1 MIRSMT
7 GFGTSAIDF
16 ENKTITVEIKSVNSK
31 FMDLNLRL
39 PSVYKEKEMELRT
52 ELSRSIERGKCDV
65 AFSIESQEAAKKTT
79 INRPLA
85 KAYFEELKMLDA
97 ELGISTPNY
106 LQIILPLPDVMMNDK
121 SVLSESEW
129 KAVQQAMKQASDA
142 FQKFRA
148 NEGAALQKDVE
159 QRLKNILDG
168 LKEIEKFEGGRIETV
183 RKRLQLNLEEFIQLN
198 NIDRNRFEQELIF
211 YIEKYDISEEKV
223 RLKSHCDYFVKTM
236 KEDPSAG
243 KKLSFIAQEI
253 GREINTIGSKANDAD
268 MQRSVVIIKD
278 ELEKIK
284 EQILNVL

>member
-7 GFGTSAIDF
+7 GFGTAAIDF
-16 ENKTITVEIKSVNSK
+16 QNKIISVEIKSVNSK

-39 PSVYKEKEMELRT
+39 PSAYKEKEMELRT
-52 ELSRSIERGKCDV
+52 ELARFIERGKCE
-65 AFSIESQEAAKKTT
+65 ANFSVESQEAAKKTT
-79 INRPLA
+79 INRQLA
-85 KAYFEELKMLDA
+85 KSYFEELKTLDA
-97 ELGISTPNY
+97 ELGITTPNY

-121 SVLSESEW
+121 TILSEEEW
-129 KAVQQAMKQASDA
+129 QAVNKAVKLALES
-142 FQKFRA
+142 FQKFRE
-148 NEGAALQKDVE
+148 NEGAALQKDIE
-159 QRLKNILDG
+159 QRLKNILSG
-168 LKEIEKFEGGRIETV
+168 LSEIEKFEGGRIETV
-183 RKRLQLNLEEFIQLN
+183 RKRLQSNLEEFIQVN

-268 MQRSVVIIKD
+268 MQKAVVIIKD

-284 EQILNVL
+284 EQVLNVL

>member
-7 GFGTSAIDF
+7 GFGTSSIEF
-16 ENKTITVEIKSVNSK
+16 ENKTISVEIKSVNSK

-39 PSVYKEKEMELRT
+39 PSAYKEKEMELRT
-52 ELSRSIERGKCDV
+52 ELARFIERGKCEV
-65 AFSIESQEAAKKTT
+65 AFSVESQEAAKKTV

-121 SVLSESEW
+121 TVLSEAEW
-129 KAVQQAMKQASDA
+129 NAVQKAMKQASDA
-142 FQKFRA
+142 FQKFRL
-148 NEGAALQKDVE
+148 NEGAALQKDIE
-159 QRLKNILDG
+159 QRLQAILDG
-168 LKEIEKFEGGRIETV
+168 LKEIEKFEAGRIELV
-183 RKRLQLNLEEFIQLN
+183 RKRLQSNLEEFIQLN

-236 KEDPSAG
+236 KDDPSAG
-243 KKLSFIAQEI
+243 KKLAFIAQEI

-268 MQRSVVIIKD
+268 MQKSVVIIKD

-284 EQILNVL
+284 EQILNVV

>member
-1 MIRSMT
+1 MT
-7 GFGTSAIDF
+7 GFGTSSIEF
-16 ENKTITVEIKSVNSK
+16 ENKTISVEIKSVNSK

-39 PSVYKEKEMELRT
+39 PSAYKEKEMELRT
-52 ELSRSIERGKCDV
+52 ELARFIERGKCEV
-65 AFSIESQEAAKKTT
+65 AFSVESQEAAKKTV

-121 SVLSESEW
+121 TVLSEAEW
-129 KAVQQAMKQASDA
+129 NAVQKAMKQASDA
-142 FQKFRA
+142 FQKFRL
-148 NEGAALQKDVE
+148 NEGAALQKDIE
-159 QRLKNILDG
+159 QRLQAILDG
-168 LKEIEKFEGGRIETV
+168 LKEIEKFEAGRIELV
-183 RKRLQLNLEEFIQLN
+183 RKRLQSNLEEFIQLN

-236 KEDPSAG
+236 KDDPSAG
-243 KKLSFIAQEI
+243 KKLAFIAQEI

-268 MQRSVVIIKD
+268 MQKSVVIIKD

-284 EQILNVL
+284 EQILNVV

>member
-39 PSVYKEKEMELRT
+39 PSAYKEKEMELRT

-65 AFSIESQEAAKKTT
+65 AFSIETQEAAKKTT

-97 ELGISTPNY
+97 ELGISTPNF

-121 SVLSESEW
+121 SVLSEAEW
-129 KAVQQAMKQASDA
+129 KAVATAMKLALDA

-168 LKEIEKFEGGRIETV
+168 IIEIEKFEGGRIETV
-183 RKRLQLNLEEFIQLN
+183 RKRLQSNLEEFIQLN

-236 KEDPSAG
+236 KDDPSAG

-268 MQRSVVIIKD
+268 MQKAVVIIKD

>member
-7 GFGTSAIDF
+7 GFGTSSIEF
-16 ENKTITVEIKSVNSK
+16 ENKTISVEIKSVNSK

-39 PSVYKEKEMELRT
+39 PSAYKEKEMELRT
-52 ELSRSIERGKCDV
+52 DLARFIERGKCDV
-65 AFSIESQEAAKKTT
+65 AFTIETQEAAKKTV

-121 SVLSESEW
+121 TVLSEPEW
-129 KAVQQAMKQASDA
+129 NAVLKAMKHASDA
-142 FQKFRA
+142 FQKFRL
-148 NEGAALQKDVE
+148 NEGAALQKDIE
-159 QRLKNILDG
+159 QRLQGILDG
-168 LKEIEKFEGGRIETV
+168 LLEIEKFEGGRIEIV
-183 RKRLQLNLEEFIQLN
+183 RKRLQSNLEEFIQLN

-211 YIEKYDISEEKV
+211 FIEKYDISEEKV
-223 RLKSHCDYFVKTM
+223 RLKSHVDYFVKTM
-236 KEDPSAG
+236 KDDPSAG
-243 KKLSFIAQEI
+243 KKLAFIAQEI

-268 MQRSVVIIKD
+268 MQKSVVIIKD

-284 EQILNVL
+284 EQILNVV

>member
-7 GFGTSAIDF
+7 GFGNSSIEF
-16 ENKTITVEIKSVNSK
+16 ENKTISVEIKSVNSK

-39 PSVYKEKEMELRT
+39 PSAYKEKEMELRT
-52 ELSRSIERGKCDV
+52 DLARFIERGKCEV
-65 AFSIESQEAAKKTT
+65 AFSVESQEAAKKTV
-79 INRPLA
+79 INRQLA

-121 SVLSESEW
+121 TVLSEAEW
-129 KAVQQAMKQASDA
+129 NAVQKAMKQASDA
-142 FQKFRA
+142 FQKFRL
-148 NEGAALQKDVE
+148 NEGAALQKDIE
-159 QRLKNILDG
+159 QRLQAILDG
-168 LKEIEKFEGGRIETV
+168 LKEIEKFEAGRIELV
-183 RKRLQLNLEEFIQLN
+183 RKRLQSNLEEFIQLN

-236 KEDPSAG
+236 KDDPSAG

-268 MQRSVVIIKD
+268 MQKSVVIIKD

-284 EQILNVL
+284 EQILNVV

>member
-7 GFGTSAIDF
+7 GFGTASIDF
-16 ENKTITVEIKSVNSK
+16 LNKTISVEIKSVNSK

-39 PSVYKEKEMELRT
+39 PSSYKEKEMEIRT
-52 ELSRSIERGKCDV
+52 ELARFIERGKCEV
-65 AFSIESQEAAKKTT
+65 AFSIESQDAAKKTV
-79 INRPLA
+79 INRQLA
-85 KAYFEELKMLDA
+85 KSYFEELKSLDA
-97 ELGISTPNY
+97 ELGITTPNY

-121 SVLSESEW
+121 TILSEEEW
-129 KAVQQAMKQASDA
+129 NAMSTVMKKACDE
-142 FQKFRA
+142 FQKFRF
-148 NEGAALQKDVE
+148 NEGNALQKDIE
-159 QRLKNILDG
+159 QRIKSILAG
-168 LKEIEKFEGGRIETV
+168 LSEIEKFETGRIEVV
-183 RKRLQLNLEEFIQLN
+183 RKRLQSNLEEFIQVN

-236 KEDPSAG
+236 KDDPSAG

-268 MQRSVVIIKD
+268 MQKAVVVIKD

-284 EQILNVL
+284 EQILNVV

>member
-39 PSVYKEKEMELRT
+39 PSAYKEKEMELRT

-65 AFSIESQEAAKKTT
+65 AFSIETQEAAKKTT

-97 ELGISTPNY
+97 ELGISTPNF

-121 SVLSESEW
+121 SVLSEAEW
-129 KAVQQAMKQASDA
+129 KAVATAMKLALDA

-168 LKEIEKFEGGRIETV
+168 IIEIEKFEGGRIETV
-183 RKRLQLNLEEFIQLN
+183 RKRLQSNLEEFIQLN

-236 KEDPSAG
+236 NEDPSAG

-268 MQRSVVIIKD
+268 MQKAVVIIKD